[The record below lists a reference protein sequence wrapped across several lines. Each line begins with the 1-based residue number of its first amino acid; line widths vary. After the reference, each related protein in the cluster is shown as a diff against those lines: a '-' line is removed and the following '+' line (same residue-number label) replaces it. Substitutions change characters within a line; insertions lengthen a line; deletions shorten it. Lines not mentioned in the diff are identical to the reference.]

1 MNHLEFYAVS
11 SLDCLKYRV
20 IGYTSDE
27 FEEIPKKMV
36 KWYGF
41 ESVKTISQIAKSI
54 ASYIY
59 YDDPCDLDDFS
70 CEIEFLYKETIA
82 KFVVSGEEDISWFA
96 ECVGEKNEGEK

>member
-27 FEEIPKKMV
+27 FEEIPKRMV

-41 ESVKTISQIAKSI
+41 ESMKTISQIVESI

-59 YDDPCDLDDFS
+59 WEDPMPLDEFS
-70 CEIEFLYKETIA
+70 VEIEILYKETIA
-82 KFVVSGEEDISWFA
+82 KLVVTGSEDISWYA
-96 ECVGEKNEGEK
+96 EFVGEKKEGDE